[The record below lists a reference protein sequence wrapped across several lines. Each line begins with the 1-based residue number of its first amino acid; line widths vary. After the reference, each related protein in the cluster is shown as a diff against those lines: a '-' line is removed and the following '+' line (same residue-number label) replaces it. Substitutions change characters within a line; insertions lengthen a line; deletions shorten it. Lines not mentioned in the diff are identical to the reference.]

1 MFRSFIF
8 AGCVVGATGLASS
21 AQAMSCAMRDTV
33 VERLS
38 SVYSEQLTAGGLQTS
53 ASSQSMVEV
62 WSSPETGTFTVMMT
76 NASGVSCIMASGTN
90 WFLDEITSPPKGTP
104 S

>member
-1 MFRSFIF
+1 MFRSLIL
-8 AGCVVGATGLASS
+8 AGCVVGATGLVSS
-21 AQAMSCAMRDTV
+21 AHAMNCAMRDSV

-38 SVYSEQLTAGGLQTS
+38 SVYSEQLTAGGLHTGT
-53 ASSQSMVEV
+53 SSQNMVEV

-90 WFLDEITSPPKGTP
+90 WFHDKVAVPIEGTP

>member
-1 MFRSFIF
+1 MFRSLIL

-21 AQAMSCAMRDTV
+21 AHAMNCAMRDNV

-38 SVYSEQLTAGGLQTS
+38 SVYAEQLTAGGLQTGR
-53 ASSQSMVEV
+53 SSQNMVEV
-62 WSSPETGTFTVMMT
+62 WSSPETGTFTVMLT
-76 NASGVSCIMASGTN
+76 NASGVSCIVASGTN
-90 WFLDEITSPPKGTP
+90 WFHDAVAVVPEGTP

>member
-1 MFRSFIF
+1 MFRSLIL
-8 AGCVVGATGLASS
+8 AGCVVGATGLAAS
-21 AQAMSCAMRDTV
+21 AQSANCALRNTV

-38 SVYSEQLTAGGLQTS
+38 SVYSEQLTAGGLQTGR
-53 ASSQSMVEV
+53 SSQNMVEV

-76 NASGVSCIMASGTN
+76 NAAGVSCIMAAGTN
-90 WFLDEITSPPKGTP
+90 WFHDTVLALPEGTP